1 MAKKKAKK
9 RMGRPPLLP
18 HVPLKFKEILA
29 GMLEVKPPKK
39 VRQNAKGSSSRR
51 GS

>member
-1 MAKKKAKK
+1 MAKKTKK

-39 VRQNAKGSSSRR
+39 EKLKRKVKTR
-51 GS
+51 